1 MPLRVRVAEA
11 VSLHIMSVPWEKA
24 KTETLGKD
32 FGLPAGRSTRDK
44 MIESLKDVEMTGCK
58 SIYKLVLGFL

>member
-1 MPLRVRVAEA
+1 
-11 VSLHIMSVPWEKA
+11 MSVPWEKA

-32 FGLPAGRSTRDK
+32 FGLLAGRSTRDK